1 MSPQRPP
8 LRPFVA
14 LVGIAG
20 SIAIG
25 ESLMSLPS
33 TSHPLAWLLFG
44 ALTLVAGVF
53 TLKVPGVS
61 AHLSISDTFF
71 ITSVLLFG
79 PAPATLTI
87 ALDSLLMSWKR
98 HHTAE
103 QLLFNLTAPALS
115 LWAAAHVFYALAG
128 TPPLA
133 AGAAPPDADI
143 IAPLACLAV
152 VYYLLNSG
160 LLAAAIADDAGRPA
174 FQLWRRHLTVI
185 SLNYFASASAAFVL
199 VVLIRFV
206 GPLAVLAF
214 LPVLVIFYLAMR
226 SSLGRLDDANRHIAQ
241 MNRLYLSTVTALST
255 AIEAKDGVTSDH
267 IHRVQTY
274 AMGLAHALGIT
285 DGSMLRAIEAAA
297 LLHDTGKI
305 AVPEHILNKPGRL
318 TASEFET
325 MKLHV
330 EVGADILSSID
341 FPYPVV
347 PIVAAHHENWD
358 GSGYPRGVKGEEIP
372 IGARILSV
380 VDCFDALTSGRP
392 YRAALADADAME
404 IILERRGTFYDP
416 AVVDTYVRV
425 HAQIAPR
432 DSHPQRQL
440 RHAMRKIHQRVPA
453 A

>member
-160 LLAAAIADDAGRPA
+160 LLAAAIAATRAGP
-174 FQLWRRHLTVI
+174 
-185 SLNYFASASAAFVL
+185 
-199 VVLIRFV
+199 RF
-206 GPLAVLAF
+206 
-214 LPVLVIFYLAMR
+214 
-226 SSLGRLDDANRHIAQ
+226 SC
-241 MNRLYLSTVTALST
+241 
-255 AIEAKDGVTSDH
+255 
-267 IHRVQTY
+267 
-274 AMGLAHALGIT
+274 
-285 DGSMLRAIEAAA
+285 
-297 LLHDTGKI
+297 
-305 AVPEHILNKPGRL
+305 
-318 TASEFET
+318 
-325 MKLHV
+325 
-330 EVGADILSSID
+330 GA
-341 FPYPVV
+341 
-347 PIVAAHHENWD
+347 
-358 GSGYPRGVKGEEIP
+358 
-372 IGARILSV
+372 
-380 VDCFDALTSGRP
+380 
-392 YRAALADADAME
+392 
-404 IILERRGTFYDP
+404 GT
-416 AVVDTYVRV
+416 
-425 HAQIAPR
+425 
-432 DSHPQRQL
+432 
-440 RHAMRKIHQRVPA
+440 
-453 A
+453 